1 MLDVFADVV
10 RRHALPSAEIEDFL
24 SAHAEALYADAPAD
38 DRALNSE
45 LRAID
50 GMPLALAA
58 QILGVVVD
66 ERADEVFDA
75 AARAAGM
82 TRIGHRIAVRADA
95 RAIAA
100 ARSAVSESVR
110 ISPQTGIRKSRGSRR
125 KRPERWPPCV
135 GISRTSHGL
144 LSRHCCLSPLSGP
157 IFALCRHLG
166 TSRTRDLVE
175 IAAARPSMA
184 HRTRALDGAPLT
196 TKAKRAD
203 EIWLAIGAAHNC
215 GRDAISAGFGVRL
228 YFCARPC
235 SGSATIAWQVE
246 NPFRFFTDPS
256 DTEVHRATYRA
267 LGPEERATPV
277 LSQERAL
284 QSRQEYGWAATMY
297 RKTCWS
303 DNRFKCDAY
312 DDYINPTS
320 HAVFAEVTGVDD
332 AAALT
337 CTWLTAPR
345 NSEPPRGDAVTQP
358 CSERARF
365 VVPYPTG
372 MTISVEIG
380 GLEVAKADVKVRD
393 ILIAGM
399 GDSFASGEGNPDV
412 AVKFSRER
420 SSDYSTTGIYS
431 DLDGYPARIGPWRNI
446 GDKQFIKENA
456 RWLDQACH
464 RSLYSEQMRTAL
476 QLAIED
482 PHRAVTFVGVSCAG
496 AEVTDGL
503 FLRYK
508 GNEWVP
514 NPPRFSQ
521 ISAVAEAQC
530 GSNKTDPLDL
540 PEAYHINGQIPELK
554 GGLVLRKCP
563 IEEAR
568 KIDLVLLSIGG
579 NDIGFSRLL
588 ANAVLSND
596 SLLRELG
603 GWFGEVHGEA
613 EASARARASLAR
625 YKSLNRALHNIL
637 YMPWEQSDRILLVAY
652 PGLALEGDGSQTC
665 SDGKA
670 GMEVVPDFQL
680 SGSKVRLGVWFA
692 DKLNRLMRDS
702 AEEFGWTFVETHRRA
717 FIGRGICAGLSV
729 AGVSQVDDLRLPR
742 KIDGAWKPYNP
753 ADYQPYASRQR
764 WFRTPNDAFMTANFH
779 VAAGFITKVLKI
791 EPFAPFQLVL
801 AATYSGAFHPT
812 AEGEAAIAD
821 AVVSKARAV
830 LAKYGQGPDDD
841 PATANTSSF
850 DEIRRH
856 RSPSQTDKFPT

>member
-1 MLDVFADVV
+1 MKSGS
-10 RRHALPSAEIEDFL
+10 PSAPRTIAAGMLFL
-24 SAHAEALYADAPAD
+24 
-38 DRALNSE
+38 
-45 LRAID
+45 
-50 GMPLALAA
+50 LALACA
-58 QILGVVVD
+58 SIFAPGH
-66 ERADEVFDA
+66 ANA
-75 AARAAGM
+75 AAA
-82 TRIGHRIAVRADA
+82 
-95 RAIAA
+95 
-100 ARSAVSESVR
+100 
-110 ISPQTGIRKSRGSRR
+110 
-125 KRPERWPPCV
+125 
-135 GISRTSHGL
+135 
-144 LSRHCCLSPLSGP
+144 
-157 IFALCRHLG
+157 
-166 TSRTRDLVE
+166 
-175 IAAARPSMA
+175 
-184 HRTRALDGAPLT
+184 
-196 TKAKRAD
+196 
-203 EIWLAIGAAHNC
+203 
-215 GRDAISAGFGVRL
+215 
-228 YFCARPC
+228 
-235 SGSATIAWQVE
+235 IAWQVE

-320 HAVFAEVTGVDD
+320 HAVFAEITGVDD

-563 IEEAR
+563 IEAAR

-613 EASARARASLAR
+613 EASAELGRLSAR

-652 PGLALEGDGSQTC
+652 PGLALEGDGSLTC

-692 DKLNRLMRDS
+692 DKLHRLMRNS

-717 FIGRGICAGLSV
+717 FIGRGICAGVSV
-729 AGVSQVDDLRLPR
+729 AGVSQVDELRLPR

-753 ADYQPYASRQR
+753 ADFQPYASRQR

-830 LAKYGQGPDDD
+830 LAKYGDGPDVD

-850 DEIRRH
+850 DENPPPPVAEPDRQIPDVKSVLTVPH
-856 RSPSQTDKFPT
+856 DAMSPAVSPLAPAADQAPAPSQPAAEASRQTPPSPNSVLTVPHDAASPPVSPLAPAAEPAAATASQPPAQSGRQAPDAKSALTVPHNDGDVSVSPLAPVAGQTSEPSPQVAQPPPDGDDNEVVLPFAPATGQASEPSKSEVR